1 MENYI
6 TEYMKITQ
14 KCFPPDSKYPG
25 PEKQAAAIKK
35 CTILE
40 ATAIEYSNQTAPNSS
55 KVL

>member
-14 KCFPPDSKYPG
+14 RCFPADSKYPG

-40 ATAIEYSNQTAPNSS
+40 ATTIEYSNQTAPHSS
-55 KVL
+55 KDL